1 MNKAMFMARLRELLA
16 DITEAEREEA
26 LNYYED
32 YFDDAGEENEESV
45 IEALGSPERVAAT
58 IKEGLNDNTGS
69 DGEFSENGYTSGNDR
84 NREEVAARTLSSE
97 ERGFGKKKGLSSGTL
112 VLILILCLFA
122 LPILGPLTIGVLSA
136 IFGILCAISAVLFSL
151 AIVGIALVVAGIA
164 LFVCGFI
171 TLFES
176 PVVGI
181 LLMGGAL
188 VLAGIGVLITILG
201 IWLLVKVIPPIV
213 RGIVNLCRKPFQ
225 RKKD

>member
-1 MNKAMFMARLRELLA
+1 MNKAMFMSRLRELLA

-58 IKEGLNDNTGS
+58 NKEGLNDNTGS

-136 IFGILCAISAVLFSL
+136 VFGILCAISAVLFSL

>member
-84 NREEVAARTLSSE
+84 NREEVATRTLSSE

-136 IFGILCAISAVLFSL
+136 VFGILCAISAVLFSL

>member
-136 IFGILCAISAVLFSL
+136 VFGILCAISAVLFSL

>member
-1 MNKAMFMARLRELLA
+1 MNKAMFMSRLRELLA

-136 IFGILCAISAVLFSL
+136 VFGILCAIGAVLFSL

-188 VLAGIGVLITILG
+188 VLAGC
-201 IWLLVKVIPPIV
+201 WFRRIPCSVFLRRTRI
-213 RGIVNLCRKPFQ
+213 R
-225 RKKD
+225 

>member
-1 MNKAMFMARLRELLA
+1 MNKAMFMASLRELLA

-26 LNYYED
+26 INYYED

-136 IFGILCAISAVLFSL
+136 VFGILCAIGAVLFSL

>member
-112 VLILILCLFA
+112 VLIIILCLFA

-136 IFGILCAISAVLFSL
+136 VFGILCAIGAVLFSL

>member
-136 IFGILCAISAVLFSL
+136 VFGILCAIGAVLFSL

-188 VLAGIGVLITILG
+188 VLTGIGVLITILG

>member
-1 MNKAMFMARLRELLA
+1 MNKAMFMSRLRELLA

-136 IFGILCAISAVLFSL
+136 VFGILCAISAVLFSL

>member
-69 DGEFSENGYTSGNDR
+69 DGEFSENGYISGNDR

-136 IFGILCAISAVLFSL
+136 VFGILCAIGAVLFSL

>member
-1 MNKAMFMARLRELLA
+1 MNKAMFMSRLRELLA

-136 IFGILCAISAVLFSL
+136 VFGILCAIGAVLFSL

>member
-1 MNKAMFMARLRELLA
+1 MNKAMFMSRLRELLA

-136 IFGILCAISAVLFSL
+136 VFGILCAISAVLFSL

-213 RGIVNLCRKPFQ
+213 RGIVNPCRKPFQ

>member
-1 MNKAMFMARLRELLA
+1 M
-16 DITEAEREEA
+16 
-26 LNYYED
+26 
-32 YFDDAGEENEESV
+32 
-45 IEALGSPERVAAT
+45 AAT

-136 IFGILCAISAVLFSL
+136 VFGILCAISAVLFSL

>member
-136 IFGILCAISAVLFSL
+136 VFGILCAIGAVLFSL

>member
-136 IFGILCAISAVLFSL
+136 VFGILCAISAVLFSL

-201 IWLLVKVIPPIV
+201 IWLLVKIIPPIV

>member
-97 ERGFGKKKGLSSGTL
+97 ERGFGKKKGKAPPDIDEEQLGDGERTGGTSKRRL
-112 VLILILCLFA
+112 HGNRLLILA
-122 LPILGPLTIGVLSA
+122 
-136 IFGILCAISAVLFSL
+136 
-151 AIVGIALVVAGIA
+151 
-164 LFVCGFI
+164 
-171 TLFES
+171 
-176 PVVGI
+176 
-181 LLMGGAL
+181 
-188 VLAGIGVLITILG
+188 
-201 IWLLVKVIPPIV
+201 
-213 RGIVNLCRKPFQ
+213 
-225 RKKD
+225 

>member
-32 YFDDAGEENEESV
+32 YFDDAGEEKEESV

-136 IFGILCAISAVLFSL
+136 VFGILCAISAVLFSL

>member
-136 IFGILCAISAVLFSL
+136 VFGILCAISAVLFSL
-151 AIVGIALVVAGIA
+151 AIVGIALVIAGIA
-164 LFVCGFI
+164 LFICGFI